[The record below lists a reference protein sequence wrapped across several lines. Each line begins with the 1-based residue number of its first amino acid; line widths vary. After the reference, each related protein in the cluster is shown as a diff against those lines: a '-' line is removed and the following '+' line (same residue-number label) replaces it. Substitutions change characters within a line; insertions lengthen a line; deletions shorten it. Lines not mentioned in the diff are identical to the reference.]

1 MSKIESIIKEKK
13 LKPSDCAYHTW
24 RDLSNKKG
32 EYTGKVRILVVK
44 GETKARVE
52 YKCPHCG
59 NEDYMETEWFK
70 PFSFNCGKCSAA
82 IKILK
87 LREEFKKDQ
96 KKAQRAEEKAAKE
109 KAGK

>member
-1 MSKIESIIKEKK
+1 MTKIESIIKEKK

-32 EYTGKVRILVVK
+32 EYTGKVRILVIK
-44 GETKARVE
+44 GEDKARVE
-52 YKCPHCG
+52 YKCPMCFYEG
-59 NEDYMETEWFK
+59 YMETEWFK
-70 PFSFNCGKCSAA
+70 PFAFNCKKCSHT

-96 KKAQRAEEKAAKE
+96 KKAQKAEERAAKE